1 MKDEQAF
8 TALAPISRRT
18 ALKSVAVVAASSALY
33 PPLAGLAAADP
44 AASASGYTIG
54 RIDSISSKPG
64 TYELVEFKAPV
75 QGEGLERLNPYR
87 AAELALDAEFTLPS
101 GKRMRVPGFYS
112 EDYLPSGSG
121 ATVVE
126 GSKGWRIRF
135 SGPEA
140 GTYKGR
146 VELRV
151 KGKLV
156 ASREAP
162 SFTLTKS
169 QSHGM
174 IRVSRRA
181 PRYLE
186 FEDGTGYF
194 PVGQDVCWTT
204 DVSKSIPSAKLA
216 DPTLP
221 WNEAYARW
229 FGRMGESG
237 ATWARVFMKPNFY
250 METGEPWA
258 WELESAWRLDRVVE
272 LARKNNIHLCF
283 CFNAERS
290 DEGGA
295 YHGSMDLFRASNT
308 AWGRLLRSQQ
318 LGFASFFT
326 NALCREMY
334 RDKIRYFVGRWG
346 YSPNVFS
353 WEFWNEIGTVE
364 HREGTGPW
372 LREMTAFMRAT
383 DAWGHLI
390 KSSSSDAWEPERWG
404 EEDGDLNDV
413 HPYFGWSGEEEPKN
427 FGEFIPR
434 HSAALYASGRP
445 FIVGETGIAR
455 EVTTSYGLAGD
466 LADKDV
472 TCFHLHEALWGGL
485 FAGAVGTGMVW
496 WWDEHVDLHNG
507 YFRFRAIANFVA
519 DIQFNHENFVR
530 GPRAYAST
538 DELRVLDLIG
548 SGTRLLWIR
557 RTGLDWYSLAVEK
570 AVLSPVDA
578 ASVTLTG
585 MEPGMYRV
593 EYWSPEEGKLIKSAE
608 VVTKKASLEVPLPE
622 VRSEMALKVRA
633 LGHGTEAGGPTKHG

>member
-1 MKDEQAF
+1 MKKRQFESA
-8 TALAPISRRT
+8 TGEMGRRRV
-18 ALKSVAVVAASSALY
+18 LKSIAGIAAGSALCASWAELTQAAQ
-33 PPLAGLAAADP
+33 PAAGSAAAGSFSMGPIRSVTASTLAAN
-44 AASASGYTIG
+44 
-54 RIDSISSKPG
+54 
-64 TYELVEFKAPV
+64 ELVEFKVPL
-75 QGEGLERLNPYR
+75 QGGGWEEVSPFR
-87 AAELALDAEFTLPS
+87 ASEIAVDAEFVCPS
-101 GKRMRVPGFYS
+101 GKRIRVPGFFTQ
-112 EDYLPSGSG
+112 DFVASGSA
-121 ATVVE
+121 ATAVQ

-140 GTYKGR
+140 GSYKGSA
-146 VELRV
+146 ELRV
-151 KGKLV
+151 KGKL
-156 ASREAP
+156 AATCALP
-162 SFTLTKS
+162 SFTLAKS
-169 QSHGM
+169 RSHGM
-174 IRVSRRA
+174 IRVSRSA

-186 FEDGTGYF
+186 FADGTGYF

-216 DPTLP
+216 APTLP

-258 WELESAWRLDRVVE
+258 WELESAWRLDRVLE
-272 LARKNNIHLCF
+272 EARKNDIHVCL

-308 AWGRLLRSQQ
+308 AWGRLLRSQG
-318 LGFASFFT
+318 LGFDHFFV
-326 NALCREMY
+326 NSLCREMY
-334 RDKIRYFVGRWG
+334 RDKIRYIVGRWG
-346 YSPNVFS
+346 YSPNIFS
-353 WEFWNEIGTVE
+353 WELWNEIGTVE
-364 HREGTGPW
+364 KREGMDPW
-372 LREMTAFMRAT
+372 IREMTAFLRAA
-383 DAWGHLI
+383 DGWGHLI

-404 EEDGDLNDV
+404 AEDGDLNDV

-434 HSAALYASGRP
+434 HSAALYAAGRP

-455 EVTTSYGLAGD
+455 EVSTSYGLAGD

-485 FAGAVGTGMVW
+485 FSGAVGTGMVW

-519 DIQFNHENFVR
+519 DIQFNRENFVR
-530 GPRAYAST
+530 GPEAYPST

-548 SGTRLLWIR
+548 RQSRLLWIR

-570 AVLSPVDA
+570 KTFPPVDDA
-578 ASVTLTG
+578 IIELTG
-585 MEPGMYRV
+585 LEPGTYRV
-593 EYWSPEEGKLIKSAE
+593 EYWSPEEGKLLKSAE
-608 VVTKKASLEVPLPE
+608 LAANKSSLQVCLPQ
-622 VRSEMALKVRA
+622 VRTELALKVRRM
-633 LGHGTEAGGPTKHG
+633 GGGTQVRR